1 MRRSC
6 SLRSEFLPCDTAEK
20 SAKNFFNTLDRFLKR
35 AIEHV
40 FLIGV
45 EASRFPL

>member
-6 SLRSEFLPCDTAEK
+6 SLRREFLPCDTAEK
-20 SAKNFFNTLDRFLKR
+20 EREKVFNTLDRFLKR

-45 EASRFPL
+45 